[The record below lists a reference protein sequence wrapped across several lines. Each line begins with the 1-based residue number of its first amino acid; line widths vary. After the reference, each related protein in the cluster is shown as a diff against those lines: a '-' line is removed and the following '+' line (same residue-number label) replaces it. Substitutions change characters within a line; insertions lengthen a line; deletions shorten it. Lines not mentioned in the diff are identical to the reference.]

1 MAFAARGG
9 ARGLQKDPPP
19 PRGAGTRVNRS
30 LAPHLFECVWA
41 YGAGEG
47 GTAPCDQGMRP
58 CGWCRPPSSPASR
71 RSVTAPDPRLPA
83 MLEGPACAV

>member
-19 PRGAGTRVNRS
+19 PRGAGTRVSRS

-41 YGAGEG
+41 CGAGEG

-58 CGWCRPPSSPASR
+58 CGWCGLPLLR
-71 RSVTAPDPRLPA
+71 RHVAL
-83 MLEGPACAV
+83 

>member
-19 PRGAGTRVNRS
+19 PRGAGTRVSRS

-58 CGWCRPPSSPASR
+58 PSSGVTLLCDRA
-71 RSVTAPDPRLPA
+71 RSQP
-83 MLEGPACAV
+83 G